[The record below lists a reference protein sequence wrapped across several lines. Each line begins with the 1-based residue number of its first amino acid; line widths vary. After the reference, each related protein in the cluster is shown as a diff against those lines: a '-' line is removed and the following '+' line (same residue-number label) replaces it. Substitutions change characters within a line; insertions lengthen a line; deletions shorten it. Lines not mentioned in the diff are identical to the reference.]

1 MDYKTKV
8 REIIADNLGIPVSKV
23 IDTASF
29 IDDLGADSLDTVE
42 LVMRFEEEY
51 QIMIS
56 DEDVEKMITVGDAIK
71 YIGKILK
78 NKKEE

>member
-1 MDYKTKV
+1 MDYKTKI

-56 DEDVEKMITVGDAIK
+56 DEDAEKMITVGDAIK

-78 NKKEE
+78 K

>member
-1 MDYKTKV
+1 MDYKTKI

>member
-1 MDYKTKV
+1 MDYKTKI

-23 IDTASF
+23 IDPASF

>member
-1 MDYKTKV
+1 MDYKTKI

-51 QIMIS
+51 QIMVS
-56 DEDVEKMITVGDAIK
+56 DEDAEKMITVGDAIK

>member
-1 MDYKTKV
+1 MGYKTKI
-8 REIIADNLGIPVSKV
+8 REMIADNLGIPVSKV

-56 DEDVEKMITVGDAIK
+56 DEDAEKMITVGDAIK